1 MNLENYLKTKIAE
14 RKNKSKKSLLYI
26 PYLTLGDPSLE
37 KSYEYAN
44 ALIEGGADVLELG
57 IPFSDP
63 IADGPVIQAAME
75 RALNNNNNNN
85 NNNNLKNN
93 LNNKDN
99 FFNFDSVFEICNK
112 LNLNKAKV
120 VPKIFLI
127 YSNTLLNAYNL
138 ITPTSSTSDTK
149 KIVAKSLEKFLANCK
164 KTGVKGLII
173 PDLPIDSLE
182 AEILSE
188 LSIKYDVVQIT
199 LITPNMYPERLEFL
213 TKKAKGWIYYVS
225 SLGVTGMR
233 SLLPKDIKR
242 NILKIRE
249 YTNVPIFAGF
259 GIHKSEQVNL
269 LKGVVDGVIVG
280 SYNQSLIAKQEND
293 LIQKL
298 ISVTKTFRKVCEI

>member
-37 KSYEYAN
+37 KSYDYAN

-63 IADGPVIQAAME
+63 IADGQVIQAAME
-75 RALNNNNNNN
+75 RALNNDNNKI
-85 NNNNLKNN
+85 KNN
-93 LNNKDN
+93 LDNNNKN
-99 FFNFDSVFEICNK
+99 NLFNFDSVFEICNK
-112 LNLNKAKV
+112 LNLNKAKE
-120 VPKIFLI
+120 VPIIFLI

-138 ITPTSSTSDTK
+138 LTPTSSTSDTK
-149 KIVAKSLEKFLANCK
+149 KIVTKSLEKFLANCK

-173 PDLPIDSLE
+173 PDLPIDTLE

-188 LSIKYDVVQIT
+188 LSTKYDVVQIT
-199 LITPNMYPERLEFL
+199 LITPNMHPERLEFL
-213 TKKAKGWIYYVS
+213 SKKARGWIYYVS

-233 SLLPKDIKR
+233 SLLPKDIKS

-280 SYNQSLIAKQEND
+280 SYNQSLIAKQEKD

-298 ISVTKTFRKVCEI
+298 ISVTKTFRKVCDI